1 MAKNIEVIIKKAVN
15 EGIEAGRRLSVS
27 APYDAYKA
35 VERRLRA
42 LPDLKDKVKEERE
55 YLEDLLTY
63 GLPKHSNDIIRFKR
77 SGVRLS
83 DEEILEA
90 LIMDL
95 KASIAANEHE
105 IKTVEDALEVLK
117 TDPYYPVI
125 KGKYFEQLS
134 DEVLAEELFCDASTV
149 RRNKARLVRRLAVRL
164 YGVKAL

>member
-1 MAKNIEVIIKKAVN
+1 VAKNIDIIIKKAVN
-15 EGIEAGRRLSVS
+15 EGIEAGRRLSER
-27 APYDAYKA
+27 APDNAYKA

-42 LPDLKDKVKEERE
+42 LPDLKDKIKKDRE

-63 GLPKHSNDIIRFKR
+63 GLPKHSNDIVRFKR
-77 SGVRLS
+77 SGIRLS
-83 DEEILEA
+83 DDEILEA

-95 KASIAANEHE
+95 KASIAANEYE
-105 IKTVEDALEVLK
+105 IKTIEDALEVLK

-134 DEVLAEELFCDASTV
+134 DEVLAEKLCCDASTI

-164 YGVKAL
+164 YGVNAL